1 MSKKVI
7 DIEHAINSK
16 NPKLL
21 KWIPGFVLSYIK
33 RVTHESWMND
43 VYNRIQHL
51 HGLEF
56 VNALMGEFD
65 LEVELIGE
73 EYLPKTGGVII
84 AANHPFGGMD
94 GIAMM
99 YAMGKVRS
107 DIRFLVNDLLMT
119 FKNFEPLFVPI
130 NKHGKNS
137 QEVYE
142 RIEKVY
148 SSDCAVLIFPAGLV
162 SRKGDEGIKDLQWK
176 KSFIAKSKKFKKDVI
191 PCFIEGDNSKF
202 FYNLGFWRKK
212 LGIKANIEMFYLV
225 DEMYKQRGKK
235 VVIRIDKPIS
245 YLTFDQS
252 KTEGQWADYVRE
264 KVYELGSKV

>member
-7 DIEHAINSK
+7 DIERAIHSK

-33 RVTHESWMND
+33 RVTHEKWLNE
-43 VYNRIQHL
+43 VYNSISHL

-56 VNALMGEFD
+56 VNALIHKFD

-84 AANHPFGGMD
+84 AANHPLGGMD

-99 YAMGKVRS
+99 YAMGRVRK

-119 FKNFEPLFVPI
+119 FENFQPIFVPI

-142 RIEKVY
+142 RIEEVY
-148 SSDCAVLIFPAGLV
+148 SGDFAVLIFPAGLV
-162 SRKGDEGIKDLQWK
+162 SRKGTGGIMDLEWK
-176 KSFIAKSKKFKKDVI
+176 KSFISKSKKYQKDVV
-191 PCFIEGDNSKF
+191 PCFIEGKNSDF

-212 LGIKANIEMFYLV
+212 IGIKANVEMFYLV

-235 VVIRIDKPIS
+235 VTIRIDKPIP
-245 YLTFDQS
+245 YQTFDSS
-252 KTEGQWADYVRE
+252 KTDGQWADMVRD